1 MPRIP
6 KTNNNRSISKRTNND
21 RTISPTTTIRTTG
34 VIKVSESAVLKTKFG
49 NAKLGK
55 KGYYYISSW
64 KEGNNGKALHRLIFE
79 DFYQIE
85 LPSNIHV
92 HHDDGNK
99 TNNEIW
105 NLIPMTASEHK
116 ILHNKGNK
124 WGVGRIVSDE
134 ERELLSKLNTGPNNS
149 MYGIKL
155 GFEERKELSKLK
167 NTSGFYRVA
176 LHKRKNP
183 NHNPSWEYVY
193 SENRK
198 VKTISS
204 INLIKLKDKVLAK
217 GLEWEVIDLEKAKKT
232 LIKYGYNLEEFLL

>member
-1 MPRIP
+1 M
-6 KTNNNRSISKRTNND
+6 
-21 RTISPTTTIRTTG
+21 
-34 VIKVSESAVLKTKFG
+34 SESAVLKTKFG

-55 KGYYYISSW
+55 RGYYYISSW
-64 KEGNNGKALHRLIFE
+64 KEGNNAKKLHRLIFE
-79 DFYQIE
+79 DFYQIK
-85 LPSNIHV
+85 LPSNIHI
-92 HHDDGNK
+92 HHDDGDK

-134 ERELLSKLNTGPNNS
+134 EREQARIRFTGSNNPCYGKKLS
-149 MYGIKL
+149 
-155 GFEERKELSKLK
+155 FEERKELSKLK

-183 NHNPSWEYVY
+183 KHNPSWEYVY
-193 SENRK
+193 RENRK

-204 INLIKLKDKVLAK
+204 VSLLKLKEKVLTK
-217 GLEWEVIDLEKAKKT
+217 GLEWEILDLENAKKT
-232 LIKYGYNLEEFLL
+232 ADECNCSLEELA